1 MKFRQIATFLGLAI
15 VPTMWAHT
23 ASADNVKIGS
33 LGAITGPIVSLV
45 AEINKAE
52 RAAIAEINVYF

>member
-15 VPTMWAHT
+15 VPAIWAHT

-45 AEINKAE
+45 AEIN
-52 RAAIAEINVYF
+52 